1 MTEKTLGIETKR
13 QDWALRNVKFVP
25 RFAKMTPCLGVV
37 LPYLKRLVLRLQKFL
52 FPLAVLLTAVF
63 LQLWQPYPVE
73 FTRNLVFD
81 QYNRWHPRSEE
92 NSPVV
97 FIDIDEAS
105 LAKLGQF
112 PWPRSTFATMVEKM
126 TGYGSAAIAFD
137 ILFTEADRTAPSEIL
152 PIWKGLRIA
161 GGAQDWPSLRATIN
175 AQIINPDDAF
185 ARAMKNAPV
194 IMATMMSDEAT
205 GRPMPKA
212 GIALRAQSLDDNEGG
227 LDPTRLLPNSEFAIQ
242 NRNIL
247 DESAVGLGAINARID
262 DDGIIRRASLL
273 FRADDNIYPS
283 LALESL
289 RVAQGAGSIV
299 LRASDVRGEGTY
311 TSGFGLSR
319 LKVGQIVTPIE
330 PDGSMRLYFAASED
344 IQTVSAYEI
353 LEADFDMTRLAG
365 KIAFIGT
372 SAAGL
377 KDIRAT
383 PINPATPGVE
393 VHIQTVQQMIAGT
406 YLKRPIWVQL
416 YEALATVM
424 IGMVSVFMVYR
435 FSLGPSFVFFTFALV
450 GGSALSWQ
458 QFTDNL
464 LLIDPAFPA
473 FSVFLTFLA
482 AAVLHFIETAR
493 ERYEVR
499 NAFQYYLAPDMVEQ
513 IASDPNK
520 LKLGGETRDL
530 TILFCDIRGFTSI
543 SEAFADEPEKLTHI
557 INIFLTGLSR
567 VIQERSGTIDK
578 YIGDNIMA
586 FWNAPTEVS
595 QHGYEACSAGLA
607 MLEAL
612 NEVNRTLRQD
622 PFLGGFEQEI
632 RIGIGLNSGPT
643 LVGNVGSDQRFNYS
657 VMGDTVNVAAR
668 LEGQTKDYAQTILIG
683 ETTYQDAQTAIN
695 AGRPP
700 IAFLEMDLIA
710 LKGKAL
716 PERIFAVL
724 GDEKMAQSEAYQSLK
739 KAQQALLASYRAQDW
754 DVAEKS
760 ARDMAG
766 AYPELADYYYMLE
779 NRIKAYRDNSPGSD
793 WDGHFI
799 ALTK

>member
-1 MTEKTLGIETKR
+1 M
-13 QDWALRNVKFVP
+13 
-25 RFAKMTPCLGVV
+25 V
-37 LPYLKRLVLRLQKFL
+37 LPDLKRLVLRLQKFL
-52 FPLAVLLTAVF
+52 LPLAVLLTAVS

-81 QYNRWHPRSEE
+81 QYNRWQPRAEGD
-92 NSPVV
+92 SPVV
-97 FIDIDEAS
+97 FVDIDEDS
-105 LAKLGQF
+105 LARLGQF
-112 PWPRSTFATMVEKM
+112 PWPRSVFATLVEKM

-152 PIWKGLRIA
+152 PVWEGLRMDMQ
-161 GGAQDWPSLRATIN
+161 GQDWQSLRGAIE
-175 AQIINPDDAF
+175 AQITNPDDAF
-185 ARAMKNAPV
+185 ARAMTNAPV
-194 IMATMMSDEAT
+194 IMATMMSDEVASL
-205 GRPMPKA
+205 PMPKA
-212 GIALRAQSLDDNEGG
+212 GIAVRAQGLGVDDAAP
-227 LDPTRLLPNSEFAIQ
+227 DPTRSLPSSDFAIT
-242 NRNIL
+242 NRDVLN
-247 DESAVGLGAINARID
+247 DSAIGLGSINARID

-273 FRADDNIYPS
+273 FRAGENIYPS

-299 LRASDVRGEGTY
+299 LRASNVRGEGAY
-311 TSGFGLSR
+311 TSGYGLSR
-319 LKVGQIVTPIE
+319 LKVGQIIAPIE
-330 PDGSMRLYFAASED
+330 PDGSIRLYFADSAD
-344 IQTVSAYEI
+344 IETVSAYEI
-353 LEADFDMTRLAG
+353 LQPDFDMIRLAG

-383 PINPATPGVE
+383 PINAVTPGVE

-406 YLKRPIWVQL
+406 FLKRPIWVQL
-416 YEALATVM
+416 YEALATIC
-424 IGMVSVFMVYR
+424 IGIILVLLVYR
-435 FSLGPSFVFFTFALV
+435 FSLGPSMVFFGLALV
-450 GGSALSWQ
+450 GGAAVSWQ
-458 QFTDNL
+458 QFSTNL
-464 LLIDPAFPA
+464 LLVDPATPA
-473 FSVFLTFLA
+473 LSVFLTFLTA
-482 AAVLHFIETAR
+482 AFLHFLETAR
-493 ERYEVR
+493 ERREVR

-513 IASDPNK
+513 VASDPDK

-543 SEAFADEPEKLTHI
+543 SEAFADAPEKLTHI
-557 INIFLTGLSR
+557 INIFLTGLSK
-567 VIQERSGTIDK
+567 VIQDRSGTIDK

-586 FWNAPTEVS
+586 FWNAPTDVA
-595 QHGYEACSAGLA
+595 QHGYEACCATLDMQA
-607 MLEAL
+607 AL
-612 NEVNRTLRQD
+612 IEVNETLKHD

-683 ETTYQDAQTAIN
+683 EATHNNAQEAI
-695 AGRPP
+695 ADGRAPL
-700 IAFLEMDLIA
+700 AFLELDLIA

-724 GDEKMAQSEAYQSLK
+724 GDVKMAQSADYQALV
-739 KAQQALLASYRAQDW
+739 KAQEALLGSYRAQEW

-760 ARDMAG
+760 ASALSDAHPALG
-766 AYPELADYYYMLE
+766 DYYAMLI
-779 NRIKAYRDNSPGSD
+779 NRINAYRENPPGAD
-793 WDGHFI
+793 WDGHYI